1 MKKIYSIPTITI
13 VKVRSKQAL
22 LQASFNENLGSTNR
36 GGGDALSRRG
46 SWDDE
51 EDED

>member
-13 VKVRSKQAL
+13 IRIRSKQAL

-46 SWDDE
+46 SWDD
-51 EDED
+51 DDDY